1 MESEKRGFLPFP
13 HSAADAIFPR
23 FAPPR
28 GNTSSFPSERG
39 LFSVTDTSSPE
50 KPALRESIRILFG
63 ASKGFWLVN
72 SVNFGDGIAYFGM
85 LGLMTLFMQR
95 NVGFSTNHATMSISV
110 FSGLVTLTMAL
121 GGGWLSD
128 RLGVR
133 RALTLSMVVV
143 LLGRILLV
151 QSPLFA
157 GEVMVHSAA
166 WVALIIMAIGEG
178 ILQPALY
185 SGVKDYTDARTAT
198 LGYAFLYSIMNLGI
212 VAGEMLSPK
221 VRQVWAA
228 RVEHVDVNVVPTAG
242 ISGSFWFFIG
252 ITAIVILINIVF
264 FTKKVEDRDRVRVVE
279 EDSSG
284 DQLNMLQKLRRLP
297 ILDKRFMFF
306 IFVLLPV
313 RTLFAHQFL
322 TMPDY
327 VTRAFPAEISRYWEW
342 VYAINPTVIV
352 IGVPLIAALTQKK
365 KVVDMMIAGTL
376 VSALSCFILVPSP
389 SVFLLI
395 GYMIIWSL
403 GEAMWSSRFLEY
415 VADLAPGNRVGIYM
429 GIAGIPWFLAKTV
442 TGLYAGTML
451 DRYVPMNGPQDPGA
465 LWLIYGVTAL
475 ISPFG
480 LILARRWLLV
490 GVRNEGVGNA

>member
-1 MESEKRGFLPFP
+1 M
-13 HSAADAIFPR
+13 
-23 FAPPR
+23 
-28 GNTSSFPSERG
+28 
-39 LFSVTDTSSPE
+39 TDTNPPA
-50 KPALRESIRILFG
+50 KPRLRDSFRILFG

-95 NVGFSTNHATMSISV
+95 NVGFNTTHATMSISL

-133 RALTLSMVVV
+133 RAMTVSMVVV
-143 LLGRILLV
+143 LVGRILLV
-151 QSPLFA
+151 QSPVFA
-157 GEVMVHSAA
+157 GEFMVHSAA
-166 WVALIIMAIGEG
+166 WTALIIMAIGEG

-185 SGVKDYTDARTAT
+185 SGVKEYTDARTAT

-228 RVEHVDVNVVPTAG
+228 RVEHVDINVVPTAG

-252 ITAIVILINIVF
+252 ITALVILINLVF
-264 FTKKVEDRDRVRVVE
+264 FTRRVEERDRVRVVQSE
-279 EDSSG
+279 PDDHLS
-284 DQLNMLQKLRRLP
+284 MLQKLRRLP

-352 IGVPLIAALTQKK
+352 IGVPLIAALTQKR

-376 VSALSCFILVPSP
+376 VSALSCFLLVPSP

-395 GYMIIWSL
+395 AYMVIWSL

-415 VADLAPGNRVGIYM
+415 VADIAPGNRVGIYM

-442 TGLYAGTML
+442 TGLYAGSML
-451 DRYVPMNGPQDPGA
+451 ERYVPVNGPQDPGA

-475 ISPFG
+475 ISPFA
-480 LILARRWLLV
+480 LILARRWLLG